1 MLRENFRQ
9 KGFGYFFGV
18 LQKDKKKKVILSKQ
32 IKKLAKQFEWL
43 PPLSLQCCQDGNFI
57 KCDTFKF

>member
-43 PPLSLQCCQDGNFI
+43 PPLSLNTKMVVLKI
-57 KCDTFKF
+57 TFQ